1 MFRGGCAKEDLC
13 LYICMFVLN
22 YAHEDP
28 ALLVRV
34 GE

>member
-1 MFRGGCAKEDLC
+1 MFRGGCEKEDLC
-13 LYICMFVLN
+13 LYSGMFVFN